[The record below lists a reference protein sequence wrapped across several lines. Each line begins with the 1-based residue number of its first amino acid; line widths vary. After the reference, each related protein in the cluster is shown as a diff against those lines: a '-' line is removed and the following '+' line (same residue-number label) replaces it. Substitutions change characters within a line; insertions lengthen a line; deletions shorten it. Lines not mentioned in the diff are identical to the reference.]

1 MSIYIVAFMVSDLKN
16 VSIHD
21 GKNTVWLREDVS
33 PRGRYSLSI
42 AQVIIML
49 LENYTEIIY
58 ELPKLDQVAVP
69 NLRFLAIENWGIVTE
84 K

>member
-1 MSIYIVAFMVSDLKN
+1 MV
-16 VSIHD
+16 V
-21 GKNTVWLREDVS
+21 
-33 PRGRYSLSI
+33 RGCFASRQNALSI

-49 LENYTEIIY
+49 LENHMKIIY

-69 NLRFLAIENWGIVTE
+69 NQHFLAVENWGIVTE

>member
-1 MSIYIVAFMVSDLKN
+1 MVAFVVSDLKN

-21 GKNTVWLREDVS
+21 GKNTMWLREDVL
-33 PRGRYSLSI
+33 PQGKYALSI
-42 AQVIIML
+42 AQVIIVL
-49 LENYTEIIY
+49 LDNYREIMY